1 MLQAGTWAAWIGV
14 RLQTWVPPAATKGL
28 RVPTNDPGAFFYTM
42 GVMDYL
48 ILIFKLLYGLIS
60 LYKPPGFLHSEK

>member
-1 MLQAGTWAAWIGV
+1 MWAAWAGV
-14 RLQTWVPPAATKGL
+14 GLQTWVPPAATQGL
-28 RVPTNDPGAFFYTM
+28 RVPTNDPGGFFCTI

-60 LYKPPGFLHSEK
+60 LYKPHGFLRSEN